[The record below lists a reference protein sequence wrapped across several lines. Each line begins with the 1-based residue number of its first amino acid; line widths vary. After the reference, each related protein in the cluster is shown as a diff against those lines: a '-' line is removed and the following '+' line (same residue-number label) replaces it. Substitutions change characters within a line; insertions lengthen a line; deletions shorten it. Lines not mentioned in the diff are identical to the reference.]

1 MYSLKEGQIDRLL
14 KLVDNKRHKLIL
26 LLMIDCGIG
35 VSDCVCLKVSDFDF
49 SKRILKIR
57 NKVISVSD
65 RCYDLLTGYISN
77 IKDLKVDSFLFS
89 GTAKEDLKNG
99 NGHLCRKSVNKFL
112 ERLGKRHLEFCGI
125 HPKAL
130 QMAGINSNPLKE
142 YSLIKKAAWNIKSIL
157 GFQKHKDSVGFNN
170 QMLRFLQHDKEIFND
185 QKLKTFGRK
194 SELER
199 IGKLLGKS
207 VNVMILGGGGVGKSH
222 LIDRLVDGY
231 EGKVL
236 RLDDCYEIKRSLV
249 NILMFL
255 YKGDKDALKKELY
268 PEFDYDALVN
278 HLQKDSMSNLC
289 KEIIK
294 VTKKNEY
301 LLVIDSCDRITP
313 RGIKILEEL
322 KDHFCILT
330 AAREMPLN
338 KSSFLWNFE
347 IVRLK
352 NLERRF
358 ALGLIHTLSKGLE
371 IEDFVLFRNHVFEQ
385 SVGNPRVIC
394 ELIERYRKEVVVT
407 SDVVREVRHSGGLKE
422 FDCSWFV
429 IVFLGIISCLRFMSH
444 ELGNDS
450 LRFIGG
456 CSVLGLLIFRSLFSK
471 RRRL

>member
-14 KLVDNKRHKLIL
+14 KLVDNKRHKLVL
-26 LLMIDCGIG
+26 LLMIDCGVG

-49 SKRILKIR
+49 GKRILKIR

-65 RCYDLLTGYISN
+65 RCYDLLAGYISN

-112 ERLGKRHLEFCGI
+112 ERLGRRHPEFCGV

-142 YSLIKKAAWNIKSIL
+142 YSFIKKAARNIKSIL
-157 GFQKHKDSVGFNN
+157 GFQKHKDSVVFNN
-170 QMLRFLQHDKEIFND
+170 EILRRAQNDKNCN
-185 QKLKTFGRK
+185 KLKTFGRK
-194 SELER
+194 KEIER
-199 IGKLLGKS
+199 IGKLLDKS
-207 VNVMILGGGGVGKSH
+207 VNVMVLGGVGVGKSH
-222 LIDRLVDGY
+222 LIDKLVDGY
-231 EGKVL
+231 EDKVL

-249 NILMFL
+249 SILMFL
-255 YKGDKDALKKELY
+255 YRGDKDALKKELY
-268 PEFDYDALVN
+268 PEFEDDSLVN

-313 RGIKILEEL
+313 RGVKILEEL

-330 AAREMPLN
+330 AAREIPLN

-358 ALGLIHTLSKGLE
+358 ALGLIYHLSDGMQ
-371 IEDFVLFRNHVFEQ
+371 IEDQWLFRNHVFEQ

-471 RRRL
+471 RRKL